1 MAVVYRGK
9 HHRNPSGRNN
19 KIKWL
24 LSEGKWNYKE
34 MQRVIANVQREN
46 KDKDDWNVILA
57 LAELRRL
64 HAIDL
69 DRQVITDL
77 KEYLKRHKGC
87 PHYIE
92 DDISSILSYIKECDY
107 SLEVTRGLETN

>member
-1 MAVVYRGK
+1 MAVVYKGK

-24 LSEGKWNYKE
+24 LSIGKWNPKE
-34 MQRVIANVQREN
+34 MEHIYSDVLWEN
-46 KDKDDWNVILA
+46 NPKNWVAILA

-77 KEYLKRHKGC
+77 KEYLKRHKDC

-92 DDISSILSYIKECDY
+92 DDISSGKKGKTIDY
-107 SLEVTRGLETN
+107 EKTYEKM

>member
-1 MAVVYRGK
+1 MAVIYRGK
-9 HHRNPSGRNN
+9 HHRNPSGKRN
-19 KIKWL
+19 KINWL
-24 LSEGKWNYKE
+24 LSTGKWNPREMERIVTNVVRETKDTEWYK
-34 MQRVIANVQREN
+34 V
-46 KDKDDWNVILA
+46 LA
-57 LAELRRL
+57 LAELCRL

-92 DDISSILSYIKECDY
+92 DNISSILSYIKECDY